1 MFNYFL
7 NKMNDDYAAPPT
19 MACPPPIIDPY
30 PSETLHTESPLTEN
44 NQVNFDEQNNQT
56 NKKYS
61 PKKNEIFQYKIN
73 YPDPSKRRED
83 CQKIMAS
90 NPGKVPIIC
99 EKAPN
104 SKIKQIEKTKFVVD
118 SYVTLSQFSLLIKK
132 KCEMSHDSSLYL
144 LVNGKIALQGNLSL
158 SEVYEKYRDP
168 EDDILYII
176 YASEVTWGNK

>member
-1 MFNYFL
+1 
-7 NKMNDDYAAPPT
+7 MNDDYAAPPT
-19 MACPPPIIDPY
+19 MACPPPITDSY
-30 PSETLHTESPLTEN
+30 PTESLHTESPLTET

-61 PKKNEIFQYKIN
+61 PKKKEIFQYKIN
-73 YPDPSKRRED
+73 FPDPSTRRED

-104 SKIKQIEKTKFVVD
+104 SKIKQIEKSKFIVD
-118 SYVTLSQFSLLIKK
+118 SDLTISEFNLMIKRK
-132 KCEMSHDSSLYL
+132 FEMSQYSSLYL

-158 SEVYEKYRDP
+158 SEVYEKYKDP
-168 EDDILYII
+168 EDGILYII
-176 YASEVTWGNK
+176 YASELTWGNK

>member
-1 MFNYFL
+1 
-7 NKMNDDYAAPPT
+7 MNDDYAAPPT
-19 MACPPPIIDPY
+19 MACPPPITDSY
-30 PSETLHTESPLTEN
+30 PTESLHTESPLTET

-61 PKKNEIFQYKIN
+61 PKKKEIFQYKIN
-73 YPDPSKRRED
+73 FPDPSTRRED

-104 SKIKQIEKTKFVVD
+104 SKIKQIEKNKFLVD
-118 SYVTLSQFSLLIKK
+118 SYITISQFNLMIKRR
-132 KCEMSHDSSLYL
+132 CEMSQYSSLYL

-158 SEVYEKYRDP
+158 SEVYEKYKDP
-168 EDDILYII
+168 EDGILYII
-176 YASEVTWGNK
+176 YASELTWGNK